1 MERWVVVTLVTSCY
15 LALSLLIGWVSG
27 RRASDTVTGYVAGD
41 RGFGLLVMYFVMGAM
56 IFSAF
61 AFLGTPGWAYSR
73 GGAAFYVLSYGVLG
87 FTPWYLIG
95 PRVARVGRTFGHV
108 TQAELLS
115 HRFQSTTLSVLIAIV
130 SIVAFVPYIALQM
143 KGAGIVFNAVTDGHV
158 PIWVG
163 ALAAY
168 AVVML
173 YVLKSGVLGVG
184 WTNTFQGMFML
195 VIAWT
200 LGLWLPRHLYG
211 GVGPMF
217 ERIADLRPELL
228 TVPGLDASGG
238 QWSWGAYSS
247 AVLVSA
253 IGFTMWPHLF
263 MKGFA
268 AKDDATLKLTTVLY
282 PTFQL
287 FLLPLYFIAFAG
299 VLFASKP
306 PSADFILP
314 HMILS
319 TDIAP
324 VIVGLFCAGAL
335 AASMSTGDA
344 MLHAAASIYVQ
355 DMHRKVFAP
364 RLGDHARRR
373 LIRIVAVLVGIAA
386 YYIAV
391 NTEWSLVQLLLTAY
405 GAVVQFAPLVV
416 AAFFWKRTS
425 PAGAVTGL
433 VLGSL
438 VTLFLFYFP
447 QYRPLGI
454 HEGIVGLAVNCV
466 ALVTV
471 SLATTAVASER
482 VRSFMTAS
490 RGRAPV
496 HEPSQTS

>member
-1 MERWVVVTLVTSCY
+1 MERWVVVTLVTAGY

-27 RRASDTVTGYVAGD
+27 RRASDTVAGYVAGD
-41 RGFGLLVMYFVMGAM
+41 RGFGLLVMYFIMGAM

-73 GGAAFYVLSYGVLG
+73 GAAAFYVFSYGVLG
-87 FTPWYLIG
+87 FAPWYVIG
-95 PRVARVGRTFGHV
+95 PRTARVGRAFGHV

-115 HRFQSTTLSVLIAIV
+115 HRFLSRTLSVLIAVV
-130 SIVAFVPYIALQM
+130 SIIALIPYIALQM

-158 PIWVG
+158 PIWAG

-184 WTNTFQGMFML
+184 WTNTFQGVFML

-200 LGLWLPRHLYG
+200 LGLWLPSHLYG

-217 ERIADLRPELL
+217 ERIAELRPELL
-228 TVPGLDASGG
+228 RVPGLDSAGAP
-238 QWSWGAYSS
+238 WSWGAYSS

-268 AKDDATLKLTTVLY
+268 ARSDDTLKLTTILY
-282 PTFQL
+282 PTFLL

-299 VLFASKP
+299 VLFESAP
-306 PSADFILP
+306 PAPDFILP

-344 MLHAAASIYVQ
+344 MLHASASIYVQ
-355 DMHRKVFAP
+355 DLHRPLFDP
-364 RLGDHARRR
+364 DLGDHQRRT
-373 LIRIVAVLVGIAA
+373 LIRVVAVLVGIVA
-386 YYIAV
+386 YLIAV
-391 NTEWSLVQLLLTAY
+391 RTQMSLVALLLAAY
-405 GAVVQFAPLVV
+405 GAIVQLAPLT
-416 AAFFWKRTS
+416 AATFFWRRAT
-425 PAGAVTGL
+425 PAGAIAGL

-438 VTLFLFYFP
+438 VTLALFWHP
-447 QYRPLGI
+447 ELRPFGL
-454 HEGIVGLAVNCV
+454 HEGIVGLAINCT
-466 ALVTV
+466 ALMSI
-471 SLATTAVASER
+471 SLLTQPPPSGHVQ
-482 VRSFMTAS
+482 SFMKAS
-490 RGRAPV
+490 
-496 HEPSQTS
+496 TSTR

>member
-1 MERWVVVTLVTSCY
+1 MDRWVIVTLVTAGY
-15 LALSLLIGWVSG
+15 LALSLLVGWVSG

-41 RGFGLLVMYFVMGAM
+41 RGFGLLVLYFVMGAM
-56 IFSAF
+56 MFSAF

-73 GGAAFYVLSYGVLG
+73 GAAAFYVLSYALLG
-87 FTPWYLIG
+87 FAPWYFLG
-95 PRVARVGRTFGHV
+95 PMVARVGRKYGHV

-115 HRFQSTTLSVLIAIV
+115 HRFRSTTLSVLIAVV
-130 SIVAFVPYIALQM
+130 SLVAFVPYIALQM

-158 PIWVG
+158 PIWLG

-184 WTNTFQGMFML
+184 WTNTFQGIFML
-195 VIAWT
+195 LIAWA

-217 ERIADLRPELL
+217 ERIAELRPELL
-228 TVPGLDASGG
+228 TAPGLDASGG
-238 QWSWGAYSS
+238 PWGWGAYSS

-253 IGFTMWPHLF
+253 IGVTMWPHLF
-263 MKGFA
+263 MKAYA
-268 AKDDATLKLTTVLY
+268 AKDDATIKLTMVLY
-282 PTFQL
+282 PTFLL

-299 VLFASKP
+299 VLFDSAP

-319 TDIAP
+319 TDVAP
-324 VIVGLFCAGAL
+324 VVVGLFCAGAL

-355 DMHRKVFAP
+355 DLHHKVIDP
-364 RLGDHARRR
+364 GLSDRGRRR
-373 LIRIVAVLVGIAA
+373 LIRVVAVTVGVAA

-391 NTEWSLVQLLLTAY
+391 NTEMSLVALLLAAY
-405 GAVVQFAPLVV
+405 GAVVQLAPITA
-416 AAFFWKRTS
+416 AAFFWRRATA
-425 PAGAVTGL
+425 AGAVSGL

-438 VTLFLFYFP
+438 VTLCLFQFP
-447 QYRPLGI
+447 QYRPLGL
-454 HEGIVGLAVNCV
+454 HEGILGLAANCL
-466 ALVTV
+466 ALVSV
-471 SLATTAVASER
+471 SLLSTPLPEGQVAPFLR
-482 VRSFMTAS
+482 AS
-490 RGRAPV
+490 RGGV
-496 HEPSQTS
+496 

>member
-1 MERWVVVTLVTSCY
+1 MERWVVVTLVTAGY

-27 RRASDTVTGYVAGD
+27 RKASDTVTGYVAGD
-41 RGFGLLVMYFVMGAM
+41 RGFGLLVMYFIMGAM

-73 GGAAFYVLSYGVLG
+73 GAAAFYVFSYGVIG
-87 FTPWYLIG
+87 FAPWYVLG
-95 PRVARVGRTFGHV
+95 PRVARVGRAYGHV

-115 HRFQSTTLSVLIAIV
+115 HRFASTPLSVLIAIV
-130 SIVAFVPYIALQM
+130 SIIAFVPYIALQM

-195 VIAWT
+195 VVAWT

-228 TVPGLDASGG
+228 TVPGLGPEGG
-238 QWSWGAYSS
+238 PWSWGAYSS
-247 AVLVSA
+247 AILVSA

-268 AKDDATLKLTTVLY
+268 AKDDDTLKLTTVLY
-282 PTFQL
+282 PTFLL

-299 VLFASKP
+299 VLFEVKP
-306 PSADFILP
+306 PAADFILP

-319 TDIAP
+319 TDVAP
-324 VIVGLFCAGAL
+324 VVVGLFCAGAL

-344 MLHAAASIYVQ
+344 MLHAAASVYVQ
-355 DMHRKVFAP
+355 DMHRKVFDP
-364 RLGDHARRR
+364 KLSDHSRRR
-373 LIRIVAVLVGIAA
+373 LIRIVAVLVGIGA

-391 NTEWSLVQLLLTAY
+391 NTEMSLVALLLAAY
-405 GAVVQFAPLVV
+405 GAIVQLAPVTA
-416 AAFFWKRTS
+416 AAFFWKRAT
-425 PAGAVTGL
+425 PAGTVTGL

-438 VTLFLFYFP
+438 VTLALTLFP
-447 QYRPLGI
+447 EYRPFGL
-454 HEGIVGLAVNCV
+454 HEGIVGLTVNCS
-466 ALVTV
+466 ALVLV
-471 SLATTAVASER
+471 SLATPPLPGDH
-482 VRSFMTAS
+482 VRSFMRAS
-490 RGRAPV
+490 CSTEA
-496 HEPSQTS
+496 

>member
-1 MERWVVVTLVTSCY
+1 MERWVTVTLVTAGY
-15 LALSLLIGWVSG
+15 LVLSLIIGWVSG

-87 FTPWYLIG
+87 FAPWYVLG
-95 PRVARVGRTFGHV
+95 PRVARVGRAFDHV

-115 HRFQSTTLSVLIAIV
+115 HRFQSTALSVLIAVV
-130 SIVAFVPYIALQM
+130 SIVAFMPYIALQM

-158 PIWVG
+158 PIWAG

-173 YVLKSGVLGVG
+173 YVLRSGVLGVG
-184 WTNTFQGMFML
+184 WTNTFQGIFML
-195 VIAWT
+195 AIAWT
-200 LGLWLPRHLYG
+200 LGLWLPSRLYG
-211 GVGPMF
+211 GVGNMF
-217 ERIADLRPELL
+217 ERIAELRPELL
-228 TVPGLDASGG
+228 TVPGLDANGAA
-238 QWSWGAYSS
+238 WTWGAYSS

-268 AKDDATLKLTTVLY
+268 AKDDRTLKLTAVLY

-299 VLFASKP
+299 VLFEPKP

-314 HMILS
+314 HMILN
-319 TDIAP
+319 TNVAP
-324 VIVGLFCAGAL
+324 VVVGLFCAGAL

-344 MLHAAASIYVQ
+344 MLHASASVYVQ
-355 DMHRKVFAP
+355 DLHRKVFDP
-364 RLGDHARRR
+364 GLSDHARRR
-373 LIRIVAVLVGIAA
+373 LIRIVAVIVGIAA

-391 NTEWSLVQLLLTAY
+391 NTEMSLVALLLAAY
-405 GAVVQFAPLVV
+405 GAVVQLAPITA
-416 AAFFWKRTS
+416 AAFFWKRATA
-425 PAGAVTGL
+425 AGAVTGL

-438 VTLFLFYFP
+438 VTLLLFWYP
-447 QYRPLGI
+447 QLRPFGL
-454 HEGIVGLAVNCV
+454 HEGILGLAVNVV
-466 ALVTV
+466 ALVAV
-471 SLATTAVASER
+471 SLATRPMVGEHIDA
-482 VRSFMTAS
+482 FMTAA
-490 RGRAPV
+490 RRAG
-496 HEPSQTS
+496 